1 MNKPVRKMIFIPFS
15 HGLIVFSIK
24 MRKRRKHTEVTGENS
39 LETPE
44 ELKTAAG

>member
-1 MNKPVRKMIFIPFS
+1 LIFIPFS

-24 MRKRRKHTEVTGENS
+24 MRKRRKTEVTGENS